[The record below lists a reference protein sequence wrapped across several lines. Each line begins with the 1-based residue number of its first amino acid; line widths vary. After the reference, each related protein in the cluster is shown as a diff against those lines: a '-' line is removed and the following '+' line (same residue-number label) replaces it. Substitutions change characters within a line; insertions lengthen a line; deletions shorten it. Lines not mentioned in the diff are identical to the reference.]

1 MNELM
6 LILYFLGMVLVP
18 ILRIRSDY
26 RDRRI
31 FLLLYLLAV
40 VILAIISPY
49 ALMSVL
55 AVLYIPILIASMI
68 GDITRGA
75 WFKVLYLFINV
86 LVLGLVTNLE
96 LYAQTSTL
104 FIFILLTIFLFV
116 VKDKKRQGR

>member
-1 MNELM
+1 
-6 LILYFLGMVLVP
+6 
-18 ILRIRSDY
+18 
-26 RDRRI
+26 
-31 FLLLYLLAV
+31 
-40 VILAIISPY
+40 
-49 ALMSVL
+49 
-55 AVLYIPILIASMI
+55 MI

>member
-1 MNELM
+1 MNEFL

-18 ILRIRSDY
+18 ILRIRADY

-31 FLLLYLLAV
+31 FLLLYLLVV

-49 ALMSVL
+49 ALMPVL
-55 AVLYIPILIASMI
+55 AVLYLPILIASMI